1 MKWSGSYGTGIAS
14 GAHFKALGKGGKHGS
29 FSFALPFFTSQTGP
43 GKQCVHP
50 LLTDGR
56 FIQMTPSWN
65 FLIGNFLSWKLPF
78 LKFSVRD
85 FSFMEN
91 SSHGIFLFMKSR
103 FFLEFS

>member
-1 MKWSGSYGTGIAS
+1 MGIAS
-14 GAHFKALGKGGKHGS
+14 GAHFKALGKAGKHGS